1 MNGKWRINMRKPRG
15 YWTYEKCFEEA
26 KKYKSRSEFK
36 NGCAL
41 AYRVAREKGWIEEY
55 TWFEKK
61 QKPSGYW
68 TYEKCYEEAMK
79 YTVKARFEEG
89 SPCACQAARKH
100 GWLDDYT
107 WLEKSKNNPSGYWT
121 YERCHKEAKKYK
133 VKEHFAKGSPG
144 AYGAAIRNKWLND
157 WFVNS
162 TNPNGY
168 WNYEN
173 CYNEAKKYKSRSE
186 FKFGNNSAYNSARK
200 RGWLKDYVWL
210 QDERF
215 DLYKD
220 KIDCVYSYEFVDQNA
235 VYVGRTLMKTKKR
248 RDRDHVFQ
256 LDSVSAFAKENDIA
270 VPEMKILERDLTI
283 KEGAEREGWWI
294 EKYRSDGWRILNRT
308 KAGSIGMLGKNH
320 SKYTYEV
327 CYEEAKKYKLR
338 GDFAKESPSAYN
350 VAWKNKWL
358 DDYVW
363 FEDGVK
369 IRTDKLVVWDYDKCY
384 SEAKKYTTLKDFRKG
399 SSAAYSS
406 ACRKGWL
413 DEYDWL
419 KRDRNKRGMWQVF
432 ENCYN
437 EAKKYK
443 RIADF
448 RKAAPAAYQS
458 SIKHGWIKD
467 FPWFKNKGQLSL
479 FD

>member
-1 MNGKWRINMRKPRG
+1 MRKPRG
-15 YWTYEKCFEEA
+15 YWTYENCFKEA
-26 KKYKSRSEFK
+26 KKFRSRSEFK
-36 NGCAL
+36 NGCAA
-41 AYRVAREKGWIEEY
+41 AYRVAREKGWIDEY
-55 TWFEKK
+55 TWFETK
-61 QKPSGYW
+61 QKPRGYW
-68 TYEKCYEEAMK
+68 TYEKCLEEAIK

-89 SPCACQAARKH
+89 SPCACQVARKH

-121 YERCHKEAKKYK
+121 YDRCKEEAQKYT
-133 VKEHFAKGSPG
+133 VKEHFAKGNPK
-144 AYGAAIRNKWLND
+144 AYGAAVRNKWLDD

-173 CYNEAKKYKSRSE
+173 CYYEAKKYKSRSE

-200 RGWLKDYVWL
+200 HGWLKHYVWHK
-210 QDERF
+210 DERF

-256 LDSVSAFAKENDIA
+256 LDSVSAFAKQNDIA
-270 VPEMKILERDLTI
+270 VPEMKVLEYDLTI

-294 EKYRSDGWRILNRT
+294 EKYRSDGWIILNRT
-308 KAGSIGMLGKNH
+308 TAGSIGMLGKNH

-327 CYEEAKKYKLR
+327 CYEEALKYKLR
-338 GDFAKESPSAYN
+338 GDFAKGSPSAYN
-350 VAWKNKWL
+350 VAWKKKWL

-363 FEDGVK
+363 FEDGVEVRTKK
-369 IRTDKLVVWDYDKCY
+369 IQLWDYERCFE
-384 SEAKKYTTLKDFRKG
+384 EAKKYVNYSDFRKYSVG
-399 SSAAYSS
+399 AYSS
-406 ACRKGWL
+406 ARKNKWL
-413 DEYDWL
+413 DDYTWL
-419 KRDRNKRGMWQVF
+419 VRERAKRNTWSDY

-437 EAKKYK
+437 ETKKYN
-443 RIADF
+443 RLMDF
-448 RKAAPAAYQS
+448 RRKSCGAYAS
-458 SIKHGWIKD
+458 ASRHGWIKD
-467 FPWFKNKGQLSL
+467 YTWFQKQNGQLDL
-479 FD
+479 FDSI